1 MVKYNT
7 GVINRSTLAAEIVDD
22 TDATMQVSAGD
33 GTIFPPVPFLLVL
46 TPDLSQASLDI
57 AEYVEIT
64 DVSTDILTF
73 GDRDI
78 EGQADTQN
86 HPIGTMVVEV
96 FQPRHLDGVHN
107 DITDLEYALGR
118 INGTILTGVKT
129 WHPDYDQLLTV
140 EQDTPDMTVK
150 INAGFGFRDGAMAR
164 VSTDYTTSVI
174 TAPSANPRKDL
185 VSMDTV
191 LRKIVVTTGVEAA
204 GVPSTPSGHF
214 ALAEI
219 DVIVSQSTIV
229 NGDITDVRVHI

>member
-22 TDATMQVSAGD
+22 TDTTMQVSAGD
-33 GTIFPPVPFLLVL
+33 GAIFPPVPFLLVL
-46 TPDLSQASLDI
+46 TPDLSQAALDI

-64 DVSTDILTF
+64 NVSTDILTF

-78 EGQADTQN
+78 YNQADTQN
-86 HPIGTMVVEV
+86 HDPGTMVVEV

-107 DITDLEYALGR
+107 DITDLEYALGH

-129 WHPDYDQLLTV
+129 WHPDYNQLSTI

-150 INAGFGFRDGAMAR
+150 ILAGFGFRDGAMAR
-164 VSTDYTTSVI
+164 ISTDYTTSIIV
-174 TAPSANPRKDL
+174 APTVDPRKDL
-185 VSMDTV
+185 VSMDTI
-191 LRKIVVTTGVEAA
+191 LRKVVITTGVE
-204 GVPSTPSGHF
+204 GGSIPSTPDGHF

-219 DVIVSQSTIV
+219 DVIVSQSTIL